1 MKEIVTFDGNLDHA
15 VAGQA
20 VTLTLNDE
28 IDISRGNVL
37 VKAGEQPLISRSA
50 RASVVW
56 MNDQP
61 LVVGKLYNVK
71 FGTQTIPA
79 KVAKINYR
87 TNVNTLENYK

>member
-1 MKEIVTFDGNLDHA
+1 MKF
-15 VAGQA
+15 
-20 VTLTLNDE
+20 
-28 IDISRGNVL
+28 DISRGNVL

-56 MNDQP
+56 MTDAP

-87 TNVNTLENYK
+87 TNVNTLEKTEVLNSLN